1 MNIKKNYA
9 FIILIVLMN
18 NWNFK
23 TNAQVVINEF
33 SCSNLSQFVDNHSD
47 YGDWFE
53 LYNGSLSPV
62 NLTGYY
68 LSDDST
74 DNMKWQIPSGITIAG
89 NGFLRFWAS
98 GRNEVSGTSYHTNFK
113 LTQTKKNKE
122 ELTLSDPSGVIV
134 DQIKITEKT
143 QLGHSYG
150 RGNDGLSSWRVFT
163 NPTINASNN
172 TATSYIGYAP
182 KPDFSLVAG
191 FYTAT
196 QSVTI
201 TCTDPSA
208 VIRYTTDG
216 SKPLATSAI
225 YTSPINIAA
234 TTVLQAVAFSTNPQI
249 LPSFIEFNTYFINVS
264 HTIPIVSICGTN
276 LTQLANG
283 SGSLE
288 PLGGFEY
295 FDTLHVRKAR
305 TYGEFNRHGQDSWAN
320 SHRSL
325 DFISRDEMGY
335 NAVIKE
341 PLFKMST
348 RDEFQ
353 RVILRAAGDDNYPA
367 DFSPSNA
374 GSAHM
379 RDAYVENLAKSGG
392 LDLDVRE
399 GAKCIIYLNGAYW
412 GVYDLRENPD
422 DHDYTDFHYG
432 QDKFHLQYIKT
443 WGNTWA
449 QYGGQ
454 QALNDWTAFHNFIMT
469 NNMAD
474 STNYKYV
481 TDRMEVQSLMDY
493 VIVNTFTVCT
503 DWLNYNTGW
512 WRGMDSTGTHLKWSY
527 ILWDNDAVFDFYIN
541 YTGVPSTAFN
551 APPCG
556 VLNSTSVSDPK
567 GHIAMLNKLRTNPE
581 CNQQFISREIDLWN
595 TVFSCDY
602 MLAHLDSTKAVID
615 PEMAGQAARWGG
627 TYSGWLANFN
637 TMRDFIS
644 QRCSYLSTGLA
655 SCFSLTGPY
664 DIVVTADPVNA
675 GAIKFNTLTLTQL
688 PWTGHYFGGVDTK
701 IEAVPNANYTFTNWS
716 TTSQTLSP
724 NNAAVAAKFN
734 LTGAD
739 TLVAHFTFNPTGIQ
753 QLIGNSPE
761 LNAAPTVFNNET
773 TIQYALPAAMNVSLK
788 IYNVLGNE
796 ALNVIQSDNS
806 NQQGNYAVSV
816 NFTNAGLPSGIYFA
830 ELIAGG
836 YKKTIKLLYTHQ

>member
-1 MNIKKNYA
+1 MNLRKIY
-9 FIILIVLMN
+9 IVIFFLLV
-18 NWNFK
+18 NFSWSKK

-47 YGDWFE
+47 YGDWLE
-53 LYNGSLSPV
+53 LYNGGTSAV
-62 NLTGYY
+62 NLAGYY

-74 DNMKWQIPSGITIAG
+74 DNLKWQIPAGIVINP

-113 LTQTKKNKE
+113 FTQTKNNKE
-122 ELTLSDPSGVIV
+122 EITLSDPSGVIV

-150 RGNDGLSSWRVFT
+150 RGQNGAASWRVFT

-172 TATSYIGYAP
+172 TATSYLGYAP
-182 KPDFSLVAG
+182 KPVFSLAAG
-191 FYTAT
+191 FYTTAQT
-196 QSVTI
+196 VTI
-201 TCTDPSA
+201 TCADPTA
-208 VIRYTTDG
+208 VIRYTLDG
-216 SKPLATSAI
+216 TKPLATSPI
-225 YTSPINIAA
+225 YSTPISITS
-234 TTVLQAVAFSTNPQI
+234 TKVLQAVAFSTNPQI
-249 LPSFIEFNTYFINVS
+249 LPSFIEFNTYFMNVS
-264 HTIPIVSICGTN
+264 HTVPVVSICGTN

-283 SGSLE
+283 TGTLE
-288 PLGGFEY
+288 PIGGFEY
-295 FDTLHVRKAR
+295 FDTSHVRKAR

-325 DFISRDEMGY
+325 DFVSRDEMGY
-335 NAVIKE
+335 NAAIKE

-367 DFSPSNA
+367 DFSPQNA

-379 RDAYVENLAKSGG
+379 RDAFVQNLAKSGG

-399 GAKCIIYLNGAYW
+399 GAKCVIYLNGAYW

-449 QYGGQ
+449 QYGGA
-454 QALNDWTAFHNFIMT
+454 QALTDWTNFHNFIMN

-474 STNYKYV
+474 SANYKYV
-481 TDRMEVQSLMDY
+481 TDRMDVLSLMDY

-556 VLNSTSVSDPK
+556 VLTSPGVSDPK
-567 GHIAMLNKLRTNPE
+567 GHLAMLNKLRTNPE
-581 CNQQFISREIDLWN
+581 CNQLFISRQIDVWN
-595 TVFSCDY
+595 TVFSCNY
-602 MLAHLDSTKAVID
+602 MLAQLDSTKAVID
-615 PEMAGQAARWGG
+615 PEMTMQAARWGG
-627 TYSGWLANFN
+627 SYAGWLANFN
-637 TMRDFIS
+637 TMRNFIS
-644 QRCSYLSTGLA
+644 QRCSFMSTGL
-655 SCFSLTGPY
+655 SNCYSLTGPY
-664 DIVVTADPVNA
+664 DVVVTADPVNA
-675 GAIKFNTLTLTQL
+675 GAVKFNTLTLTQL
-688 PWTGHYFGGVDTK
+688 PWTGQYFGGVDTK
-701 IEAVPNANYTFTNWS
+701 IEAVPNANYTFNNWS
-716 TTSQTLSP
+716 TNNQTITP
-724 NNAAVAAKFN
+724 GNTAIMAKFN

-739 TLVAHFTFNPTGIQ
+739 SVIAHFTYTPTGIQ
-753 QLIGNSPE
+753 QLSGNAPVI
-761 LNAAPTVFNNET
+761 NATPTAFNDET
-773 TIQYALPAAMNVSLK
+773 TIQYSLPSAMNVSLK
-788 IYNVLGNE
+788 IYNILGNE
-796 ALNVIQSDNS
+796 ALNVIQSDNL
-806 NQQGNYAVSV
+806 NQQGNYAVKV
-816 NFTNAGLPSGIYFA
+816 NFSNAGLPSGIYIA
-830 ELIAGG
+830 ELVAGG
-836 YKKTIKLLYTHQ
+836 YKKSIKLMYTHQ